1 MCLPFRIARRS
12 RPGLVREFAFSM
24 MMLANGQRMGHME
37 VINQYKNEAM
47 QCAMELLA
55 WPEKDED
62 ESMPSCSSSDTD
74 ETQIYEGGS
83 DGDGYSTGSDVVL
96 WGDES

>member
-1 MCLPFRIARRS
+1 
-12 RPGLVREFAFSM
+12 M
-24 MMLANGQRMGHME
+24 MMLANGQRMGHNIME